1 MTLPDA
7 EQLLQTLAEKLRP
20 LIQDN
25 TALVGIHSGGAWL
38 VERLLPLLVQDR
50 ELPHGLLDIS
60 FYRDDFSRIGLH
72 PQTKPSQ
79 IPFDVQDKHIILIDD
94 VLYTGRTIRAAMNE
108 LFDYGR
114 PAGIVLAAL
123 VSRNGRE
130 LPIAADVAA
139 AEMTLGADQNLQLL
153 RGADGRFHLKLE
165 EKPDA

>member
-20 LIQDN
+20 LIRDN

-38 VERLLPLLVQDR
+38 VERLLPLLAQGR
-50 ELPHGLLDIS
+50 ELPYGLLDIS